1 MNLFK
6 LKIMLYIHLTCG
18 SRITIV
24 ILDMIQFIKTYKAFG
39 IGYALIIPIF
49 YILDLIGFLIIPE
62 GQMSEVLVYAF
73 FWGSVLGL
81 CIHFS
86 KEKKQMIL
94 KIIGLI
100 SLFIIAMKIDSAM
113 ALPDNPITVI
123 LLALFWL
130 GFIYL
135 LIPNFVKKYWRLIA
149 IVYAAILLYFLSLRL
164 FSGDLQSY
172 LNNRKELPF
181 YLFFLPMPFL
191 FLLWIYEQ
199 WKWVQK
205 LKADK
210 SEAEL
215 SMLRSQI
222 NPHFFFNTL
231 NNLYALSI
239 KKSDEAPGVIL
250 KLSEMMRYTIYEGKK
265 EWVALEDEIE
275 YLNNYIELHKIRYKK
290 TVDITF
296 KQSVDPNLK
305 VAPLLY
311 IILLENAFKHGV
323 ETLSEN
329 AYIHLK
335 LSEKQ
340 DNIVFEIE
348 NNFDPLESNTKKGIG
363 LENLERRLSLLYKN
377 KHKLHVTNTNAVYKV
392 SLNISKHA

>member
-1 MNLFK
+1 
-6 LKIMLYIHLTCG
+6 
-18 SRITIV
+18 
-24 ILDMIQFIKTYKAFG
+24 MIQFIKTYKAFG

-49 YILDLIGFLIIPE
+49 YILDLIGFLIIPD
-62 GQMSEVLVYAF
+62 GQMSEVLIYAF
-73 FWGSVLGL
+73 FWGTVLGL

-94 KIIGLI
+94 KVIGLI

-113 ALPDNPITVI
+113 ALPDNPITVV
-123 LLALFWL
+123 LLTAFWL
-130 GFIYL
+130 GIIYL

-172 LNNRKELPF
+172 LNNRQELPF

-191 FLLWIYEQ
+191 LLLWIYEQ

-335 LSEKQ
+335 LSETQ

-348 NNFDPLESNTKKGIG
+348 NNFDPLESHTKKGIG

-377 KHKLHVTNTNAVYKV
+377 KHKLRVTNTNTVYKV